1 MIKRLKCG
9 IVGLS
14 YLSLKTMREYDYI
27 SEYFNDEWGEI
38 YILKPPSELVVK
50 DSDAKQKNK

>member
-1 MIKRLKCG
+1 MLKCG

-14 YLSLKTMREYDYI
+14 YLSLKTMREYDNI

-38 YILKPPSELVVK
+38 YFLKPSSELVVK